1 LAPFEHDP
9 VTDEAAYAE
18 LRRFFG
24 DVSRHMNET
33 GSSPYH
39 IALATRVS
47 RSTLENYLREV
58 AKGQRF
64 RISED
69 TAARLAGWAKLDL
82 GNYTFARVPRG
93 GMRRQ
98 PAAAH

>member
-1 LAPFEHDP
+1 LSPFEHDP

-18 LRRFFG
+18 LRRFFT
-24 DVSRHMNET
+24 DVSKHMQET
-33 GSSPYH
+33 GTSPFH

-58 AKGQRF
+58 DKGQRF

-69 TAARLAGWAKLDL
+69 TAARLAGWARLDL
-82 GNYTFARVPRG
+82 SGYQFARVPRG